1 MLFIPSSPPLPAE
14 SRPPPPGLSFRI
26 YSVGGPWASFGL
38 EEGVSLKGTLRGIAS
53 LLPRGELLAAAA
65 ARAGGRSAGSL
76 CRGTRRRRQGRSR
89 RPSPR
94 APSPARPPPVQAR
107 RGRRAEVGA
116 QAPRGRPDAAP
127 HAARAARSAGAGE
140 PAPWDRRA
148 ARGSTSRCSTT
159 RPKSMS
165 SPRTRSW
172 VFLVKKG
179 YQDTDTSLQSSIVTK
194 VKGVTFTNTS
204 ELGERLWDVA
214 DYVIPPQGENVF
226 FIITNLIVTPN
237 QRQETCAES
246 ESIPDALCHEDS
258 DCPPGEPVVAGNGL
272 RTGRCLRAGNTQR
285 GTCEIFAWCPV
296 ETKSRPMKPLL
307 GKAEDFTVYIK
318 NFIRFPKFNFSKTNV
333 QDSKDKSFLKS
344 CQFGPKNPYCPIF
357 RLGSL
362 VSWTGSNFQEL
373 ALQGGVIGIQIE
385 WDCDLDKAP
394 SECNPHYYFSRL
406 DNKFSENSISS
417 GYNFRFAKYYR
428 DAAGVEFRTL
438 MKAYGIRFDVMV
450 NGKAGKFN
458 IIPTI
463 INVGS
468 GLALMGA
475 VRPPGEWQGECG
487 AAAEPADS
495 GGVASNVD
503 LERIW

>member
-1 MLFIPSSPPLPAE
+1 
-14 SRPPPPGLSFRI
+14 
-26 YSVGGPWASFGL
+26 
-38 EEGVSLKGTLRGIAS
+38 
-53 LLPRGELLAAAA
+53 
-65 ARAGGRSAGSL
+65 
-76 CRGTRRRRQGRSR
+76 
-89 RPSPR
+89 
-94 APSPARPPPVQAR
+94 
-107 RGRRAEVGA
+107 
-116 QAPRGRPDAAP
+116 
-127 HAARAARSAGAGE
+127 
-140 PAPWDRRA
+140 
-148 ARGSTSRCSTT
+148 
-159 RPKSMS
+159 MS

-226 FIITNLIVTPN
+226 FVVTNLIVTPN

-246 ESIPDALCHEDS
+246 ESIPDAWCYADS
-258 DCPPGEPVVAGNGL
+258 DCPPGEPVVAGNGVK
-272 RTGRCLRAGNTQR
+272 TGRCLRVGNMQR

-296 ETKSRPMKPLL
+296 ETKPRPVKPLL

-333 QDSKDKSFLKS
+333 LDTKDRAFLKS

-357 RLGSL
+357 RLGSV
-362 VSWTGSNFQEL
+362 VSWTGSNFQEI

-394 SECNPHYYFSRL
+394 SECNPHYSFSRL

-428 DAAGVEFRTL
+428 DGAGVEFRTL

-450 NGKAGKFN
+450 NGKAGKFS

-463 INVGS
+463 INIGS
-468 GLALMGA
+468 GVALMGA
-475 VRPPGEWQGECG
+475 GAFFCDLVLIYFIKKSHFYRDKKYEEVRILRVAPGLAESSQQGGTPE
-487 AAAEPADS
+487 AEEAEQPEVHH
-495 GGVASNVD
+495 GGGSQKGNGCPCQQL
-503 LERIW
+503 LEPVRSSHLGNGKVNAEQLQNLQTAEA